1 MNGKLG
7 KRKRRILVADTK
19 RFFHGG
25 NRGLAV
31 GDYILPSSE
40 TGISNVKGKVP
51 DNIYKTDRAYVTNF
65 LVDAQYFAS
74 KDNFDPVVYVVEPG
88 GDIEPDDDNT
98 SPGRSYACTRAKIV
112 AVQEISKKKIRQ
124 ARNAAWLN
132 SR

>member
-7 KRKRRILVADTK
+7 KRKRRLLAADIK

-25 NRGLAV
+25 NRGLVV
-31 GDYILPSSE
+31 GDYIFPPSE
-40 TGISNVKGKVP
+40 TGISNAKGKVP
-51 DNIYKTDRAYVTNF
+51 DSIYKADRAYVTNF

-74 KDNFDPVVYVVEPG
+74 KDNVDPVVYVVEPA
-88 GDIEPDDDNT
+88 GDLEPDDDNK
-98 SPGRSYACTRAKIV
+98 SPGRSYACTSAKIV